1 MFTGKI
7 NSISILAVC
16 VVLMVFCGCRKTET
30 QQDIPVSFDTLS
42 NRGHI
47 LCRKGNYIDGLKL
60 LQEANDILVE
70 MPHDSINH
78 DEAVILR
85 GNLANLYVRIGL
97 FDEAKKLIGE
107 AITVAEAENLPRLP
121 ELWGMRANIYEHS
134 NHPDSQFICLR
145 RNIELCENIKDSI
158 LREKYEEKATER
170 LLWFYVENPNFAPD
184 SIPMALGALKRIN
197 IKKATRLERIDGF
210 ATNQFLIG
218 RAYVILEDYKSG
230 LPIMEKALEL
240 FRERGDTESVE
251 WGLQL
256 LAQSYAAAGD
266 CRLLDIYTEAA
277 DMHDTIVQRQSN
289 DLLLGM
295 DFKYRTSQLKNE
307 KLSLQNEVRTK
318 RQRIVYIT
326 IIFVLIVTAMLVFV
340 IMYNRNNKRQI
351 RLKQQN
357 IDTLLAERIALN
369 ARIEELNQGLADS
382 NTETLRR
389 QVLQTILLEKEDESR
404 FRKSFNDLYP
414 GFIDRLRYEYPGL
427 TAGNELLCMLIAL
440 NRRNDEIALAL
451 GISKESVTTSRY
463 RLRSRFNLSKDT
475 DLNDFIKSRLKP

>member
-1 MFTGKI
+1 M
-7 NSISILAVC
+7 
-16 VVLMVFCGCRKTET
+16 

-60 LQEANDILVE
+60 LQEANDILAE

-121 ELWGMRANIYEHS
+121 ELWGMRGNIYEHS
-134 NHPDSQFICLR
+134 NQPDSQFICLR
-145 RNIELCENIKDSI
+145 RNIELCGNIKDSN
-158 LREKYEEKATER
+158 LRKSYEERAVER
-170 LLWFYVENPNFAPD
+170 LMWSYVENPNFAPD
-184 SIPMALGALKRIN
+184 SIPMALAALERIN
-197 IKKATRLERIDGF
+197 AEKTTRLERIDGAF
-210 ATNQFLIG
+210 ATNLFLIG
-218 RAYVILEDYKSG
+218 RAYVILEDYKRG
-230 LPIMEKALEL
+230 LPIMENALEL
-240 FRERGDTESVE
+240 FREQGDTESVE

-256 LAQSYAAAGD
+256 LARSYAVAGD
-266 CRLLDIYTEAA
+266 RKLLDIYTEAA
-277 DMHDTIVQRQSN
+277 DMHDTIMQRRSD

-295 DFKYRTSQLKNE
+295 DFKYRTSQLRNE
-307 KLSLQNEVRTK
+307 KISLQNEVRAK

-326 IIFVLIVTAMLVFV
+326 IISVLIVAAMLVFI
-340 IMYNRNNKRQI
+340 IMHNRNNKRQI

-369 ARIEELNQGLADS
+369 ARIEELNQVLTDS

-463 RLRSRFNLSKDT
+463 RLRVRFNLSKDT